1 MPRHRSRPLLMR
13 TVAVAVTALLV
24 AAGPASARPRVVH
37 PAANSPRARV
47 DRVAH
52 GGSPRA
58 PSKPPLA
65 SGTSGTGAGES
76 GEASPGSDAS
86 ASTPSSTGDPLV
98 SNGFGSPSCT
108 GGQGTVELSAAGM
121 RNCQLAGFQATGA
134 PTSNYAFDVHIDTG
148 ALGLGSGEV
157 ASAVQDL
164 LIMPAWMGL
173 VWVVH
178 ALIVALEWCFTID
191 LLSSG
196 AMSGV
201 ASGLRAAQATFTQ
214 PWLVVVL
221 AIAAVL
227 AAYHGLVRRRVAETL
242 GQALLMLAMIAG
254 GLWVIF
260 DPIGTVGTLGTWTNQ
275 ASLGAL
281 SAVAQGTPDHG
292 QSTLS
297 DGMEEVFATGV
308 GAPWCYMEFG
318 NVHWCDDPHELDPR
332 LQKAA
337 LAFAAHSE
345 SHKKCPLPAYDGELC
360 AKLGFEQALLSG
372 QSAQLLRAAH
382 TNGELFLALPANQKQ
397 RNSINETSSLLRV
410 MCDSEDATKC
420 RGPTAQQAEFR
431 TEDGT
436 WPRAEGLLLILIG
449 GLGMIL
455 LLGFI
460 AIRLLGAAIMSLF
473 YLLLAPAAVLA
484 PAFGDGG
491 RAAFRGWATRLLG
504 ALTAKLLYSLMLG
517 VVLLMMR
524 IVLSLDFGWWIQWLL
539 MAVLWWSAF
548 RHREA
553 LWSDTFR
560 HHQQILNLA
569 GAARAGGGGRSRI
582 GGIRLASMMM
592 GGRETTRLAGWAKG
606 KLARPGPEA
615 KLRRTRATVSRGRAK
630 DKADEQVTRSMKHDH
645 RDASRRVTDG
655 AQFRSRL
662 AQGHTQLG
670 SIRAAREQALKTGNK
685 RRAAELDV
693 RAKRVEAETTQAQRE
708 QDSARSLAAG
718 GERMWGVGEHR
729 KTEERQRRARWLDAQ
744 AALPDNGAGTHQ
756 GRRRDYPA
764 LAGLAGHERGE
775 YERMTPSAQ
784 RQARLNIDRE
794 LRLRR
799 ELNKAAAAG
808 EPKVE
813 QPQPRG
819 AKQRRAV
826 QRFDRDLKKSL
837 STDGQKPPPS
847 LQGGSAVETWREE
860 GRRAAKRPERAAQDR
875 AGESQAVRDARARDA
890 ARRRQFGRPK
900 EQG

>member
-1 MPRHRSRPLLMR
+1 MPRHRFRPLLVR

-24 AAGPASARPRVVH
+24 AAGPANARPRVERAGANSAPA
-37 PAANSPRARV
+37 PAAGGSTA
-47 DRVAH
+47 

-58 PSKPPLA
+58 PTEPPLA
-65 SGTSGTGAGES
+65 SGSAGTGAGKS
-76 GEASPGSDAS
+76 GGASPGADAS

-108 GGQGTVELSAAGM
+108 SRSGTPTAELSATGV

-148 ALGLGSGEV
+148 AFGLGSGAV

-173 VWVVH
+173 VWVVQ
-178 ALIVALEWCFTID
+178 ALVVALEWCFTID

-201 ASGLRAAQATFTQ
+201 AQGLRAAQATFTQ

-254 GLWVIF
+254 GLWVIL
-260 DPIGTVGTLGTWTNQ
+260 DPLGTVGTLSTWTNQ

-292 QSTLS
+292 QLALS

-318 NVHWCDDPHELDPR
+318 NVHWCDEPHQLDPR

-345 SHKKCPLPAYDGELC
+345 SHKKCPLPAYDAELC
-360 AKLGFEQALLSG
+360 AKLGFEQALLTG

-410 MCDSEDATKC
+410 LCDSEDATKC

-449 GLGMIL
+449 ALGMIL

-460 AIRLLGAAIMSLF
+460 AVRLLGAAIMSLF

-484 PAFGDGG
+484 PALGDGG
-491 RAAFRGWATRLLG
+491 RAAFRGWATRLL
-504 ALTAKLLYSLMLG
+504 
-517 VVLLMMR
+517 
-524 IVLSLDFGWWIQWLL
+524 
-539 MAVLWWSAF
+539 
-548 RHREA
+548 
-553 LWSDTFR
+553 
-560 HHQQILNLA
+560 
-569 GAARAGGGGRSRI
+569 
-582 GGIRLASMMM
+582 
-592 GGRETTRLAGWAKG
+592 
-606 KLARPGPEA
+606 
-615 KLRRTRATVSRGRAK
+615 
-630 DKADEQVTRSMKHDH
+630 
-645 RDASRRVTDG
+645 
-655 AQFRSRL
+655 
-662 AQGHTQLG
+662 
-670 SIRAAREQALKTGNK
+670 
-685 RRAAELDV
+685 RRAH
-693 RAKRVEAETTQAQRE
+693 
-708 QDSARSLAAG
+708 ARSSS
-718 GERMWGVGEHR
+718 
-729 KTEERQRRARWLDAQ
+729 
-744 AALPDNGAGTHQ
+744 
-756 GRRRDYPA
+756 
-764 LAGLAGHERGE
+764 
-775 YERMTPSAQ
+775 TP
-784 RQARLNIDRE
+784 
-794 LRLRR
+794 
-799 ELNKAAAAG
+799 
-808 EPKVE
+808 
-813 QPQPRG
+813 
-819 AKQRRAV
+819 
-826 QRFDRDLKKSL
+826 
-837 STDGQKPPPS
+837 
-847 LQGGSAVETWREE
+847 
-860 GRRAAKRPERAAQDR
+860 
-875 AGESQAVRDARARDA
+875 
-890 ARRRQFGRPK
+890 
-900 EQG
+900 